1 MMMNTAMKQLM
12 MAALLPLLTLLTTG
26 TVMAG
31 IFPPAAGQTNSTAV
45 DADDAGIDAWATGYK
60 DYVPGLEA
68 DAEFQTPQKS
78 LGVPGNSDD
87 TNQGVIYDIVSLGR
101 GGSITITF
109 SRPVFNG
116 PDYDFAVFE
125 NSFSDDFL
133 EFARVEVSSDGLNFV
148 AFPAFST
155 VPAPVGGFGSVDTT
169 DVEQVAGKYR
179 GGFGT
184 PFDLQQLAGAAN
196 IDLNDIRYVRL
207 TDLVGDGSAVN
218 DLTPASLAH
227 WLGIAEADLPGVL
240 VSIASNAPPAIYDV
254 YPTYDSAGFDLDAV
268 AVLNAGAIP
277 VDVDIDSFD
286 ANNEIDPAST
296 ANIPVTVFTTKIAD
310 GDAIDFDARTINP
323 ATLRLGYGEAAIVSG
338 PYNTDF
344 DADGDIDSSYMF
356 QTQDTGIAC
365 EDTDMPLVGQTSDS
379 QPLAGVDFVVTTDC
393 ETAGCHP

>member
-1 MMMNTAMKQLM
+1 L
-12 MAALLPLLTLLTTG
+12 
-26 TVMAG
+26 
-31 IFPPAAGQTNSTAV
+31 
-45 DADDAGIDAWATGYK
+45 
-60 DYVPGLEA
+60 
-68 DAEFQTPQKS
+68 
-78 LGVPGNSDD
+78 
-87 TNQGVIYDIVSLGR
+87 
-101 GGSITITF
+101 
-109 SRPVFNG
+109 
-116 PDYDFAVFE
+116 
-125 NSFSDDFL
+125 
-133 EFARVEVSSDGLNFV
+133 
-148 AFPAFST
+148 
-155 VPAPVGGFGSVDTT
+155 VPAPVGGFGSVDPT

-207 TDLVGDGSAVN
+207 TDLIGDGSAVN

-227 WLGIAEADLPGVL
+227 WLGVAEAELPAVL

-338 PYNTDF
+338 PFNTDF
-344 DADGDIDSSYMF
+344 DADGDIDSSYVF

>member
-1 MMMNTAMKQLM
+1 MNTAIKQLM
-12 MAALLPLLTLLTTG
+12 MAALLPLLVLLTTG
-26 TVMAG
+26 TAMAG

-45 DADDAGIDAWATGYK
+45 DANDADIDAWATGYK

-68 DAEFQTPQKS
+68 NAEFQTPQKS
-78 LGVPGNSDD
+78 LGVPGNSDG

-133 EFARVEVSSDGLNFV
+133 EFARVEVSSDGQNFV

-196 IDLNDIRYVRL
+196 IDLNDIRYIRL

-227 WLGIAEADLPGVL
+227 WLGVAEADLPAVL
-240 VSIASNAPPAIYDV
+240 VSIAGNAPAAIYDV

-286 ANNEIDPAST
+286 ATNEIDPEST

-310 GDAIDFDARTINP
+310 GDAIDFDATTINP
-323 ATLRLGYGEAAIVSG
+323 ASLRLGYGEAVIVSG

-356 QTQDTGIAC
+356 QIQDTGIAC

-379 QPLAGVDFVVTTDC
+379 QPLTGVDFVVTPEC
-393 ETAGCHP
+393 ETASCH